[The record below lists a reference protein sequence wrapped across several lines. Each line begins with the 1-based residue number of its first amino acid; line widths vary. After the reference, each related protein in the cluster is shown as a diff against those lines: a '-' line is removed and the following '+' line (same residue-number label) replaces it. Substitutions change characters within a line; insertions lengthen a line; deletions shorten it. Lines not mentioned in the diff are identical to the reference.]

1 MKYFFVIVGVLISFQ
16 SFAGQIRSVSVS
28 AKNMQNIYLKL
39 GQSTVLRFTETPK
52 KVVVGNQNYFNIEFI
67 GNDIT
72 IQPQGIVKTN
82 LFVYGEYHT
91 FGFILNVG
99 AGSSYDDLVNV
110 SWKSPIVTSRPREK
124 LAESKI
130 NKTMKLKDGIKC
142 EVESLKELKK
152 NFFVIDFN
160 LVNNGKEKIKSKNLD
175 LFLSRSKIKLPK
187 QRLVLAGETIGK
199 DFGIKGRLFFE
210 LEKREAFSLHCKSSN
225 EKSKTIISDSYL
237 R

>member
-1 MKYFFVIVGVLISFQ
+1 MKYFFVMVSVLASFQ
-16 SFAGQIRSVSVS
+16 SFAGQIRSINVS

-72 IQPQGIVKTN
+72 IQPQGNVKTN

-110 SWKSPIVTSRPREK
+110 SWSSPKFTSKPREK
-124 LAESKI
+124 LVESKI
-130 NKTMKLKDGIKC
+130 NKALKLKDGIKC
-142 EVESLKELKK
+142 ELERLKELRK

-160 LVNNGKEKIKSKNLD
+160 LVNNGKEKVKSQNLD
-175 LFLSRSKIKLPK
+175 LFLSRSRIKLPK
-187 QRLVLAGETIGK
+187 QRLVFAGKTIEK
-199 DFGIKGRLFFE
+199 DLGIKGRLFFE
-210 LEKREAFSLHCKSSN
+210 LEKREAFSLHCKSSK
-225 EKSKTIISDSYL
+225 EESKIIISDLYL

>member
-1 MKYFFVIVGVLISFQ
+1 MKYFFVMVSVLVSFQ
-16 SFAGQIRSVSVS
+16 SFAGQIRSINVS

-72 IQPQGIVKTN
+72 IQPQGNVKTN

-110 SWKSPIVTSRPREK
+110 SWSSPKFTSKPREK
-124 LAESKI
+124 LVESKI
-130 NKTMKLKDGIKC
+130 NKALKLKDGVKC
-142 EVESLKELKK
+142 ELERLKELRK

-160 LVNNGKEKIKSKNLD
+160 LVNNGKEKVNSQSLD
-175 LFLSRSKIKLPK
+175 LFLSRSRIKLPK
-187 QRLVLAGETIGK
+187 QRLVFAGETIEK
-199 DFGIKGRLFFE
+199 DLGIKGRLFFE
-210 LEKREAFSLHCKSSN
+210 LEKREPFSLHCKSGK
-225 EKSKTIISDSYL
+225 EESKTIISDLYL